1 MTCEHVRALLDTR
14 ESLDAQQQ
22 RLLEEHLASCL
33 SCRFDARVLQ
43 DARALDEREEVP
55 FAFTQA
61 LRQRITQEEE
71 APVKQSPRILK
82 WLAVAACLAILV
94 GGTYLAGEPRRQAVS
109 ASPPEKALGNAT
121 TYAEGYDANFGGQA
135 PWAAMPESSVAADR
149 SLMAREASPQEKIIR
164 TARLELSTR
173 SFDKDYENVLALVK
187 EKGGRV
193 ESANLYNNYN
203 DLRGLNLTLRIPVK
217 QLDSVIASLKGVGRL
232 VSFNESAR
240 DVSEQYYDM
249 DARLQTQKTKMAR
262 LQELL
267 QKAESVEDLIA
278 LEDSISN
285 TQYELDRLTGSLK
298 GLDSQV
304 EDATLDLVLNEL
316 SPLETSQDQQ
326 EGLVERIKSGMAAAF
341 RGFIQLLGDLVVF
354 LSVILPYLIV
364 VVAFIIIIRLIMKR
378 RKNK

>member
-1 MTCEHVRALLDTR
+1 MANR
-14 ESLDAQQQ
+14 
-22 RLLEEHLASCL
+22 
-33 SCRFDARVLQ
+33 
-43 DARALDEREEVP
+43 P
-55 FAFTQA
+55 
-61 LRQRITQEEE
+61 
-71 APVKQSPRILK
+71 
-82 WLAVAACLAILV
+82 ILV
-94 GGTYLAGEPRRQAVS
+94 LEDVHKYFR
-109 ASPPEKALGNAT
+109 
-121 TYAEGYDANFGGQA
+121 
-135 PWAAMPESSVAADR
+135 ADK
-149 SLMAREASPQEKIIR
+149 P
-164 TARLELSTR
+164 T
-173 SFDKDYENVLALVK
+173 
-187 EKGGRV
+187 
-193 ESANLYNNYN
+193 
-203 DLRGLNLTLRIPVK
+203 LRGLNLTLRIPVK

-341 RGFIQLLGDLVVF
+341 HGFIQLLGDLVVF